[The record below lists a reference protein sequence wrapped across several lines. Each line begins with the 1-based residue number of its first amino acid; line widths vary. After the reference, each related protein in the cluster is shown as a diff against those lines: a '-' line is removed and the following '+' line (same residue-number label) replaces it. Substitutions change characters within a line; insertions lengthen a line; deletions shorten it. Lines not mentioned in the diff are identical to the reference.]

1 MTCHRQYKH
10 WCILKERWT
19 KTSQPK
25 RWFGLRITTIH
36 FFFLLGS
43 SSEAESETSIL
54 QSDDE
59 TEVTA
64 EGLSRTPDL
73 RVCPLR

>member
-1 MTCHRQYKH
+1 M
-10 WCILKERWT
+10 
-19 KTSQPK
+19 
-25 RWFGLRITTIH
+25 

-43 SSEAESETSIL
+43 SSGAESETSIL

-59 TEVTA
+59 TEVTTG
-64 EGLSRTPDL
+64 GLSRTPDL